1 VGGLNGW
8 TCGRNVR
15 HQVNERLG
23 PSLSAKLVI
32 YDVFGEDQTVR
43 EIESETAMG
52 AVLWWSLCVLKTDT
66 AQPMQS
72 QHAMIA
78 VGECEKS

>member
-1 VGGLNGW
+1 VGGLDGW

-32 YDVFGEDQTVR
+32 YDVFGEDQIVR
-43 EIESETAMG
+43 EVASETAMG
-52 AVLWWSLCVLKTDT
+52 VVLW
-66 AQPMQS
+66 
-72 QHAMIA
+72 
-78 VGECEKS
+78 